1 MIPDLLKPLLASPEL
16 PQLIAALHA
25 EWQEEQ
31 RRRHAFWKD
40 VDEGRKAEFIQGEI
54 IYYSPV
60 YGRHWMVST
69 NLVRWLVPYVY
80 DRQLGKVGV
89 EKVMIRLTRNDY
101 EPDLCFWRAERAAAF
116 GATQSVFPPP
126 DFVVEILSD
135 STRERDRG
143 LKWEDYAR
151 HGISEYW
158 IIDPDDQTL
167 EQWLLAEGRYALA
180 CKLREGSVEA
190 RALPGFRLA
199 LADLFAGLGS
209 EDQGAG
215 SGMA

>member
-1 MIPDLLKPLLASPEL
+1 MLPKLLKPLLASPEL

-31 RRRHAFWKD
+31 RRRHAFWQD
-40 VDEGRKAEFIQGEI
+40 ADEGRKAEFIQGEI
-54 IYYSPV
+54 VYHSPV

-69 NLVRWLVPYVY
+69 NLCTELLPFVKANK
-80 DRQLGKVGV
+80 LGKVGL

-101 EPDLCFWRAERAAAF
+101 EPDLCFWRAERAADF
-116 GATQSVFPPP
+116 GPMQSVFPPP

-151 HGISEYW
+151 HGIAEYW
-158 IIDPDDQTL
+158 IIDPDEQTL
-167 EQWLLAEGRYALA
+167 EQWLLAGERYALA

-190 RALPGFRLA
+190 KALQGFRLA